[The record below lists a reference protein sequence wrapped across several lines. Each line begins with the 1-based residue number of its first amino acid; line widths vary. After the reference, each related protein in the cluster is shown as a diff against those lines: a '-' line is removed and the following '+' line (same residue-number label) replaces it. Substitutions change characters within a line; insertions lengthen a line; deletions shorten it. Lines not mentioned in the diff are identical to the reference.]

1 MKNLKYV
8 TENFVDWI
16 AVNDEGLA
24 SVEGVYKDVVAQF
37 MRYIGHAMVSVG
49 GMYINPKYYGD
60 PVKLYEYVPKAKQ
73 VAAFKFVLDNL
84 NDGQHWLINDKIKA
98 VKIYVEFY
106 SFLCIIEVAETI

>member
-1 MKNLKYV
+1 
-8 TENFVDWI
+8 
-16 AVNDEGLA
+16 
-24 SVEGVYKDVVAQF
+24 
-37 MRYIGHAMVSVG
+37 MVSVG

-98 VKIYVEFY
+98 VVGPTVKPYVD
-106 SFLCIIEVAETI
+106 LMNC